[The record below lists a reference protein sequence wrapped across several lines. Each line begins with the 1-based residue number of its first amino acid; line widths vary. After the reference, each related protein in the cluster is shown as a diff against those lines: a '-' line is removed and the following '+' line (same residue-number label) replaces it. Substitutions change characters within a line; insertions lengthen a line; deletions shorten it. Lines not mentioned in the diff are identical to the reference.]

1 MSSEQTHDRHLRNR
15 IKYFYPINNSFFH
28 IFTCLS
34 IIIVMSVIM
43 FNFFRFSFG
52 GMDKT
57 SAILLSSIGGLFGI
71 FPLISGNMP
80 STTVI
85 KGNKSYIL
93 RYLQNI
99 IDSYMVGERRS
110 GFCFGYS
117 TKQLSENKHIIIPK
131 YNPLLPKYF
140 KFFED
145 GSGFLFKFFGVQTCF
160 FIEVTKDGAVV
171 SGPYRS
177 LKILNSFVD

>member
-1 MSSEQTHDRHLRNR
+1 MSSEQTHDRNLRNR
-15 IKYFYPINNSFFH
+15 IRYCYPINSSFVH

-43 FNFFRFSFG
+43 FNFFRFTFG

-57 SAILLSSIGGLFGI
+57 STIFLTFSGGLFGI
-71 FPLISGNMP
+71 LPLIFGNMP

-85 KGNKSYIL
+85 KGNNSYIL
-93 RYLQNI
+93 HYLQNI
-99 IDSYMVGERRS
+99 IDSYMIGERRS

-117 TKQLSENKHIIIPK
+117 TKNSAANKYIIIPK
-131 YNPLLPKYF
+131 YNPLIPKSF
-140 KFFED
+140 RFFED

-160 FIEVTKDGAVV
+160 FIELNIDGAVV

-177 LKILNSFVD
+177 LKILNSFFD